1 MSIRLRRGMFLI
13 SLLSLVCSPCSNH
26 AATAVVG
33 GPAGLTNAV
42 AIAAG
47 DQHGLALTSDGAVVA
62 WGANTDFCSDN
73 IGQAVVPPDLTNVV
87 AIAAG
92 SYFSLALKGDGTVIG
107 WGATPVPA
115 GLSNIVAIAAGGS
128 RSLALRNDGT
138 LAGWGYYGDPCGL
151 YYGQP
156 GVPAD
161 VSNVVAIAMGGHY
174 SLALRKD
181 GTILGLPG
189 TAMPAGLSDIV
200 AISAGD
206 LLCLA
211 LKLDGTVVA
220 WGNNYFGETVPPPGL
235 SNVVAIAAGWET
247 GMALRSDGTVV
258 TWGYGG
264 AGGTNGMNNVV
275 AISASAGMFHELWL
289 LNDGAPY
296 IARQPLTRAFY
307 SGMTAALS
315 VGAVGTPPLSFQWRC
330 NGTNCATT
338 TDGVLRLP
346 NVQPVNAGVYSVT
359 VSSARGTVTSS
370 NATLEVTQSPPII
383 NSQPAG
389 QVVAA
394 GSNVVLAVT
403 AAGSWPLAYQWQ
415 LNGTKLTGATDAVL
429 ALNGIQLGQAGTYS
443 VVVSNDFGV
452 ITCSN
457 LLGVVPILIT
467 AQPQDQSRFA
477 RATASFSVGATGLAP
492 LSYQWQFNGTNLA
505 GATTSTLVLTNLQL
519 NQAGVY
525 AVVLSNTVGVV
536 RSANAILS
544 VGQVFA
550 WGDNSRGQTNVP
562 SAATNIIALAG
573 GDYHCLALRT
583 DGSVVVWGDNT
594 YGQTN
599 VPPNATNLT
608 AIVSGSLHSLGLKA
622 DGTVVAWGYNDTG
635 VTNVPPEATNV
646 VALAPGPGARHALA
660 LRADGS
666 LVHWGDTN
674 YGQANMP
681 PTATNVVGVAVGWAH
696 CLALR
701 GDGTVVAWGNNS
713 YSQTNVPANAT
724 NIVAV
729 AAGRYNS
736 LALRADS
743 TLLAWGSL
751 GNTFP
756 APTNV
761 VAIDCGGGHNLAL
774 RTNGSLL
781 AFGDN
786 MYGQSTVPAAATN
799 LAAVAGTSYDSLA
812 FVGTGPPVLTSP
824 FVNRTAVSGGTAYFR
839 AAAVGARPLSY
850 QWRFNGTNLPGAT
863 NTVLGLAGVQPNQAG
878 PYSVTVSNALGTVTS
893 PDAALGV
900 VPVVVAVQ
908 PRSQPA
914 YLGATVTLTVT
925 ASGQGPLAYQWQFNG
940 TNLAGATSSSL
951 VLTDVQLADAGAYS
965 VMVTNVF
972 GAAASSTAIV
982 TVAPI
987 LITLQPQSQ
996 VIYRGGTAT
1005 LTILAQA
1012 NWPLTYQ
1019 WRFNGADLVGA
1030 TTNTLTLT
1038 NAQYSQAGTYSVFLS
1053 DGFATTNGT
1062 DASFAVVPVA
1072 AWGQSSRGQTS
1083 VPPGLAAVV
1092 AVAGGGYHSLALV
1105 PNGTVVAWGYNG
1117 SGQTSVP
1124 PGLTNVVAVAGGGFH
1139 SLALRG
1145 DGTVATWGLNGYGL
1159 TNVPAGL
1166 TGVVAIAGGGYHS
1179 LALKSDGTVVA
1190 WGYNSNGQTN
1200 VPPGL
1205 SNVVAVAGGSYFS
1218 LALKADGTVAA
1229 WGYNSDGETNVP
1241 LSLTNVIAIAA
1252 GGYHCL
1258 ALKADG
1264 SIVTWGYTSYGLS
1277 SVPASL
1283 TNAVAISAGD
1293 YHSLA
1298 LKADGTSVAW
1308 GYPYDGETTLP
1319 SPLTKV
1325 VAIAAGECG
1334 FHNLAV
1340 IGDSLPVVRA
1350 PWINPTW
1357 SANGFSVGLP
1367 TQSGHVY
1374 RLEYKDSLTD
1384 GTWTAMPLAAGN
1396 ASLLTLT
1403 DPTAVGRQRFY
1414 RAHHW

>member
-1 MSIRLRRGMFLI
+1 MSLI
-13 SLLSLVCSPCSNH
+13 SLLSLVYFPCSNH
-26 AATAVVG
+26 AATTVAG
-33 GPAGLTNAV
+33 GPAGLSNAV

-47 DQHGLALTSDGAVVA
+47 DEHGLALTSDGAVVA
-62 WGANTDFCSDN
+62 WGANIDSSCPYY
-73 IGQAVVPPDLTNVV
+73 IGQAVVPPDLTNVI

-92 SYFSLALKGDGTVIG
+92 SYFSLALKGDGTVTG

-115 GLSNIVAIAAGGS
+115 GMSNIIAIAAGGS
-128 RSLALRNDGT
+128 RSLALRNNGT
-138 LAGWGYYGDPCGL
+138 LAGWGYYEDPCTY

-156 GVPAD
+156 GAPAD
-161 VSNVVAIAMGGHY
+161 ASNVVAIAMGGHNC
-174 SLALRKD
+174 LALRKD
-181 GTILGLPG
+181 GTMLGLQG
-189 TAMPAGLSDIV
+189 TAVPAGLSDIV
-200 AISAGD
+200 AISAGE
-206 LLCLA
+206 LHCLA
-211 LKLDGTVVA
+211 LKIDGTVVA
-220 WGNNYFGETVPPPGL
+220 WGNNYFGETVPPAGL

-247 GMALRSDGTVV
+247 SMAIRSDGTAV

-296 IARQPLTRAFY
+296 IARQPLNRATY
-307 SGMTAALS
+307 SGMNTFLS
-315 VGAVGTPPLSFQWRC
+315 VGVVGTPPLSLQWQC

-338 TDGVLRLP
+338 TDGVLRLT
-346 NVQPVNAGVYSVT
+346 NVQPANAGNYIVT

-370 NATLEVTQSPPII
+370 SAMLEVLQSPPII

-403 AAGSWPLAYQWQ
+403 AAGSWPLSYQWQ
-415 LNGTKLTGATDAVL
+415 LNGTNLTGATDAVL

-443 VVVSNDFGV
+443 IVVSNAFGV

-467 AQPQDQSRFA
+467 AQPQDQSRFV

-505 GATTSTLVLTNLQL
+505 GATNSSLVLTNIQL
-519 NQAGVY
+519 NQAGAY
-525 AVVLSNTVGVV
+525 AVVLSNTAGVV

-550 WGDNSRGQTNVP
+550 WGDNSRGETNVP
-562 SAATNIIALAG
+562 PTATNVIALAG

-635 VTNVPPEATNV
+635 VTNVPPAATNV
-646 VALAPGPGARHALA
+646 AALAPGPGARHALA

-666 LVHWGDTN
+666 LVRWGDTS
-674 YGQANMP
+674 YGLANIP
-681 PTATNVVGVAVGWAH
+681 ATATNVVSVAVGAGH
-696 CLALR
+696 CLVLR
-701 GDGTVVAWGNNS
+701 GDGTVVAWGYNS
-713 YSQTNVPANAT
+713 SGQTNVPANAT
-724 NIVAV
+724 NIVAI

-751 GNTFP
+751 GNTYP

-774 RTNGSLL
+774 RTNGALV

-786 MYGQSTVPAAATN
+786 MYGQSTVPATATN

-812 FVGTGPPVLTSP
+812 FVGTGAPVLTSP
-824 FVNRTAVSGGTAYFR
+824 LVNRTAVSGGTAYFR

-863 NTVLGLAGVQPNQAG
+863 NTVLGLASVQPSQAG
-878 PYSVTVSNALGTVTS
+878 LYSVTVSNALGTVTS
-893 PDAALGV
+893 SDAALGV
-900 VPVVVAVQ
+900 VPVVFAVQ

-914 YLGATVTLTVT
+914 YLGATVTLSVT
-925 ASGQGPLAYQWQFNG
+925 ASGQGPLAYQWLFNG

-951 VLTDVQLADAGAYS
+951 VLTNVQLADAGAYS
-965 VMVTNVF
+965 VLVTNVF
-972 GAAASSTAIV
+972 GAAASSTAIL
-982 TVAPI
+982 TVVPI
-987 LITLQPQSQ
+987 LITLQPQTQ
-996 VIYRGGTAT
+996 AIYQGGTVT
-1005 LTILAQA
+1005 LSILAQA

-1019 WRFNGADLVGA
+1019 WQFSGTNLAGA
-1030 TTNTLTLT
+1030 TANTLTLT
-1038 NAQYSQAGTYSVFLS
+1038 NVQYSQTGTYTVFLS
-1053 DGFATTNGT
+1053 DGLATTNGT
-1062 DASFAVVPVA
+1062 DAVLGVVPIA
-1072 AWGQSSRGQTS
+1072 AWGQSSSGQTT
-1083 VPPGLAAVV
+1083 VPVGVADVV
-1092 AVAGGGYHSLALV
+1092 AVAGGAYHSLALKA
-1105 PNGTVVAWGYNG
+1105 NGTVVAWGRNS
-1117 SGQTSVP
+1117 SGQTNVSA
-1124 PGLTNVVAVAGGGFH
+1124 GLTNVVAVACGGFH
-1139 SLALRG
+1139 SLALKS
-1145 DGTVATWGLNGYGL
+1145 DGTAVAWGLNSYGQ

-1166 TGVVAIAGGGYHS
+1166 TGVVAVAGGCYHS
-1179 LALKSDGTVVA
+1179 LALKSDGTVAA
-1190 WGYNSNGQTN
+1190 WGYGNYGQTN

-1205 SNVVAVAGGSYFS
+1205 SNVVAVAGGSFSS

-1229 WGYNSDGETNVP
+1229 WGNNNDGETNVP
-1241 LSLTNVIAIAA
+1241 PGLTNVIAIAA

-1264 SIVTWGYTSYGLS
+1264 NVVTWGLSSYGLS
-1277 SVPASL
+1277 SVPTSL
-1283 TNAVAISAGD
+1283 TNTVAISAGQF
-1293 YHSLA
+1293 HSLA
-1298 LKADGTSVAW
+1298 FKADGTIVAW
-1308 GYPYDGETTLP
+1308 GYSYDGETTLP
-1319 SPLTKV
+1319 SPLTNV
-1325 VAIAAGECG
+1325 VAIAAAECG
-1334 FHNLAV
+1334 YHNLAL
-1340 IGDSLPVVRA
+1340 IGDSFPVVPLA
-1350 PWINPTW
+1350 LTNPTA
-1357 SANGFSVGLP
+1357 SANGFSVCLP

-1384 GTWTAMPLAAGN
+1384 GTWKAMLLAAGN
-1396 ASLLTLT
+1396 ARMLTLS
-1403 DPTAVGRQRFY
+1403 DPAAMGRQRFY
-1414 RAHHW
+1414 RARQW